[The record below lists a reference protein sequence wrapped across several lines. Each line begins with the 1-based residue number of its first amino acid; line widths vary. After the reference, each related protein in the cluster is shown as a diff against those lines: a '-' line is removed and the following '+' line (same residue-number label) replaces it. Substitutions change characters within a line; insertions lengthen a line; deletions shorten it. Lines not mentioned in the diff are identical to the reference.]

1 MKRIGYSKVHGIPLT
16 ARTSITCLLK
26 KMLDSDMELDEDSLP
41 YWRFILEEV
50 FSGDPEEMDSLMEL
64 LSMYSD
70 GQIGDRE
77 LEEITDI
84 VETGNSL
91 ALFLEAHESP
101 DSVSYEEYAELE
113 QRFEV
118 LDSAMAEM
126 MMIIPDLMMSLRR

>member
-1 MKRIGYSKVHGIPLT
+1 MKQIGHNKIYGIPLT
-16 ARTSITCLLK
+16 AKTSIMSLLER
-26 KMLDSDMELDEDSLP
+26 MLDSDMGLDEDSLP
-41 YWRFILEEV
+41 YWRFILEEF

-64 LSMYSD
+64 LSMYSN
-70 GQIGDRE
+70 GQIGDKE
-77 LEEITDI
+77 LGEIADI
-84 VETGNSL
+84 VETGKSL